1 MHYQKTEKYS
11 LTIIKHP
18 LTKRDLTILRDKN
31 TSSPLFRQVLGRV
44 SMILAYH
51 ALEDLPLKQIRIET
65 PIQQTQ
71 GVALDTDIIVV
82 PILRAGLGLVD
93 SIITFI
99 PEAKVGHL
107 GLYRDEKTKKP
118 VEYYYKMP
126 DGLDSAEIILVD
138 PMLATAG
145 SALAAIRILKE
156 HGAKN
161 IRFMCLIAA
170 PEGIEKLQA
179 EYPEVPIVT
188 AALDEKLNDDAY
200 IVPGLGDAGD
210 RFFGTV

>member
-1 MHYQKTEKYS
+1 MSNFKNVTLIQ
-11 LTIIKHP
+11 HP
-18 LTKRDLTILRDKN
+18 LTERDLTILRDKD
-31 TSSPLFRQVLGRV
+31 TPSSTFRQVLGRI
-44 SMILAYH
+44 STILAYY
-51 ALEDLPLKQIRIET
+51 ALNDLPLKKVSVTT
-65 PIQQTQ
+65 PIQKTD
-71 GVALDTDIIVV
+71 GYVLDTELIVV

-107 GLYRDEKTKKP
+107 GLYRDETTKKP

-126 DGLDSAEIILVD
+126 NGVDKAEVIVVD

-145 SALAAIRILKE
+145 SAIAALDILKR

-161 IRFMCLIAA
+161 IRFMCLISA
-170 PEGIEKLQA
+170 PEGIERLQK
-179 EYPEVPIVT
+179 EHPDIRIIT
-188 AALDEKLNDDAY
+188 AAIDERLNDDAY

-210 RFFGTV
+210 RFFGTT

>member
-1 MHYQKTEKYS
+1 MYYQKNNVKN
-11 LTIIKHP
+11 LTVVKHP
-18 LTKRDLTILRDKN
+18 LTERDLTILRDKK
-31 TSSPLFRQVLGRV
+31 TSSSMFRQVLGRV

-51 ALEDLPLKQIRIET
+51 ALEDLPLKRVTLNT
-65 PIQQTQ
+65 PIQKTD
-71 GVALDTDIIVV
+71 GVVLDTDIIVV

-99 PEAKVGHL
+99 PETKVGHL
-107 GLYRDEKTKKP
+107 GLFRDETTKKP

-126 DGLDSAEIILVD
+126 DGLDTAEVILVD

-145 SALAAIRILKE
+145 SAIAALNILKE
-156 HGAKN
+156 HGAKK

-170 PEGIEKLQA
+170 PEGVEKLQQA
-179 EYPEVPIVT
+179 HPDVPIIT
-188 AALDEKLNDDAY
+188 AAVDEKLNEDAY

>member
-1 MHYQKTEKYS
+1 M
-11 LTIIKHP
+11 
-18 LTKRDLTILRDKN
+18 
-31 TSSPLFRQVLGRV
+31 FRQVLGRV

-51 ALEDLPLKQIRIET
+51 ALEDLPLKQVTLNT
-65 PIQQTQ
+65 PIQKTE
-71 GVALDTDIIVV
+71 GVVLDTDIIVV

-99 PEAKVGHL
+99 PETKVGHL
-107 GLYRDEKTKKP
+107 GLYRDETTKQP

-126 DGLDSAEIILVD
+126 DGLDTAEVILVD

-145 SALAAIRILKE
+145 SAIAALNILKE
-156 HGAKN
+156 HGAKK

-170 PEGIEKLQA
+170 PEGIEKLQQ
-179 EYPEVPIVT
+179 EHPDVPIVT
-188 AALDEKLNDDAY
+188 AAVDEKLNEDAY

>member
-1 MHYQKTEKYS
+1 MHYQKNNIKN
-11 LTIIKHP
+11 LKVVKHP
-18 LTKRDLTILRDKN
+18 LTERDLTILRDKN
-31 TSSPLFRQVLGRV
+31 TSSSMFRQVLGRV

-51 ALEDLPLKQIRIET
+51 ALEDLPLKQVTLNT
-65 PIQQTQ
+65 PIQKTE
-71 GVALDTDIIVV
+71 GVVLDTDIIVV

-99 PEAKVGHL
+99 PETKVGHL
-107 GLYRDEKTKKP
+107 GLYRDETTKQP

-126 DGLDSAEIILVD
+126 DGLDTAEVILVD

-145 SALAAIRILKE
+145 SAIAALNILKE
-156 HGAKN
+156 HGAKK

-170 PEGIEKLQA
+170 PEGIEKLQQ
-179 EYPEVPIVT
+179 EHPDVPIVT
-188 AALDEKLNDDAY
+188 AAVDEKLNEDAY

>member
-1 MHYQKTEKYS
+1 MHYQKINNH
-11 LTIIKHP
+11 LTIIDHP
-18 LTKRDLTILRDKN
+18 LTKRDLTILRDKKT
-31 TSSPLFRQVLGRV
+31 TSPIFREVLGRV

-51 ALEDLPLKQIRIET
+51 ALEDLPLKQVSITT
-65 PIQQTQ
+65 PIQKTK
-71 GVALDTDIIVV
+71 GVVLDSKIIVV

-107 GLYRDEKTKKP
+107 GLYRDEETKKP

-126 DGLDSAEIILVD
+126 DGLDSAETILVD

-145 SALAAIRILKE
+145 SAIAAIRILKE
-156 HGAKN
+156 HGAKK

-170 PEGIEKLQA
+170 PEGIAKLQQVH
-179 EYPEVPIVT
+179 PDVPIIT
-188 AALDEKLNDDAY
+188 AAVDEKLNEDAY

>member
-1 MHYQKTEKYS
+1 MHYQKNNIKN
-11 LTIIKHP
+11 LKVVKHP
-18 LTKRDLTILRDKN
+18 LTERDLTILRDKN
-31 TSSPLFRQVLGRV
+31 TSSSMFRQVLGRV
-44 SMILAYH
+44 SIILAYH
-51 ALEDLPLKQIRIET
+51 ALEDLPLKQVTLNT
-65 PIQQTQ
+65 PIQKTE
-71 GVALDTDIIVV
+71 GVVLDTDIIVV

-99 PEAKVGHL
+99 PETKVGHL
-107 GLYRDEKTKKP
+107 GLYRDETTKQP

-126 DGLDSAEIILVD
+126 DGLDTAEVILVD

-145 SALAAIRILKE
+145 SAIAALNILKE
-156 HGAKN
+156 HGAKK

-170 PEGIEKLQA
+170 PEGIEKLQQ
-179 EYPEVPIVT
+179 EHPDVPIVT
-188 AALDEKLNDDAY
+188 AAVDEKLNEDAY

>member
-1 MHYQKTEKYS
+1 MSNFKNVT
-11 LTIIKHP
+11 LIKHP
-18 LTKRDLTILRDKN
+18 LTERDLTILRDKD
-31 TSSPLFRQVLGRV
+31 TPSSAFRQVLVRI
-44 SMILAYH
+44 STILAYY
-51 ALEDLPLKQIRIET
+51 ALDDLPLKKVSVTT
-65 PIQQTQ
+65 PIQKTE
-71 GVALDTDIIVV
+71 GFVLDTELIVV

-107 GLYRDEKTKKP
+107 GLYRDETTKKP

-126 DGLDSAEIILVD
+126 NGVDKAEVVVVD

-145 SALAAIRILKE
+145 SAIAALDILKR

-161 IRFMCLIAA
+161 IRFMCLISA
-170 PEGIEKLQA
+170 PEGIERLQK
-179 EYPEVPIVT
+179 EHPDVRIIT
-188 AALDEKLNDDAY
+188 AAIDERLNDDAY

-210 RFFGTV
+210 RFFGTT